1 MSLTGTNLL
10 VGTETGIVNI
20 YDVPSHQL
28 LRTISSHKGMSITY
42 LKTMIKPVDLIG
54 HVSLS
59 LHVGSTLD
67 TKEIIPVRPVLPF
80 QRMKDAKIR
89 DAHEISMML
98 SVQEAVRIWVHP
110 LWNHADRFCILV
122 SYALRI

>member
-1 MSLTGTNLL
+1 MTMSLTGSNLV
-10 VGTETGIVNI
+10 VGTETGVINI

-28 LRTISSHKGMSITY
+28 LRTISSHKDMSITY

-67 TKEIIPVRPVLPF
+67 TKDIIPVRPVVPF
-80 QRMKDAKIR
+80 QRIKDLKIR
-89 DAHEISMML
+89 DAHQVSMIL
-98 SVQEAVRIWVHP
+98 TAHEAVRVF
-110 LWNHADRFCILV
+110 LFNHLRDDR
-122 SYALRI
+122 